1 MRQPAPGAVTV
12 LTEADR
18 HTAVPNA
25 LRPGDAIDCD
35 ACGARV
41 PYERGL
47 VWYGRNQT
55 GLLVVGNLGGFR
67 CPACSFASWDA
78 PSYEAI
84 LRAKALEPPGFGAHA
99 KVSRLA
105 GRALGAYFPQALQK
119 HMDLHAGDELVL
131 QPIDGRFLLVE
142 VRRRDEPEPE
152 RDS

>member
-1 MRQPAPGAVTV
+1 MAGDPPAVTI
-12 LTEADR
+12 LTEADDE
-18 HTAVPNA
+18 TP
-25 LRPGDAIDCD
+25 LPSGFRPGDAVDCD
-35 ACGARV
+35 ECGHRV
-41 PYERGL
+41 PYQQGL
-47 VWYGRNQT
+47 VWHGRSRS
-55 GLLVVGNLGGFR
+55 GLVTVGNLAGFR
-67 CPACSFASWDA
+67 CPRCRATSWDP
-78 PSYEAI
+78 PSHDAI
-84 LRAKALEPPGFGAHA
+84 DRALAREPPGFGAHA